1 VSAAAKALSIAGTDL
16 RRLYRD
22 RTALF
27 FMLLL
32 PVFIILLIG
41 LAFGSQGSRL
51 RVGVV
56 DPGTGPLSTELE
68 DLLRHSPQLRVQS
81 YGSVSALRAA
91 VRHQEVLAGV
101 VVPLNYDAAL
111 ATGQSGEVQF
121 VAGAA

>member
-1 VSAAAKALSIAGTDL
+1 MSAAAKALSIAGTDL

-56 DPGTGPLSTELE
+56 DVR
-68 DLLRHSPQLRVQS
+68 LRRQPRF
-81 YGSVSALRAA
+81 RA
-91 VRHQEVLAGV
+91 
-101 VVPLNYDAAL
+101 
-111 ATGQSGEVQF
+111 
-121 VAGAA
+121 VADRA